1 MMPIAERVAQHAPE
15 LRAEGT
21 RSLAAGLCAFF
32 EHEPVNFFGH
42 SLSRVD
48 IGAMSAKRSHSL
60 VELRVRQTRQ
70 EGVGAQCRLPNK
82 AWPVRGY
89 DFRDD
94 LMVPRREA
102 GGRKVRPDLI
112 AGWQVG
118 VEHRPHHWKKVGHDD
133 IVFARS
139 GADANVTTGA

>member
-1 MMPIAERVAQHAPE
+1 MPIAERVAQHAPE

-48 IGAMSAKRSHSL
+48 IRAMSAKRSHSL

-70 EGVGAQCRLPNK
+70 EGVGAQCRLPDE

-89 DFRDD
+89 DLRDN
-94 LMVPRREA
+94 LN
-102 GGRKVRPDLI
+102 RKRHVRPISYDSHSGVSTT
-112 AGWQVG
+112 AGVAAG
-118 VEHRPHHWKKVGHDD
+118 IG
-133 IVFARS
+133 
-139 GADANVTTGA
+139 

>member
-1 MMPIAERVAQHAPE
+1 MMPIAERVAQHALD

-21 RSLAAGLCAFF
+21 RSLAAGLRAFF

-42 SLSRVD
+42 SLSRVA

-60 VELRVRQTRQ
+60 IELRVRQTRQ
-70 EGVGAQCRLPNK
+70 EGVGAQCRLSIE

-89 DFRDD
+89 DLRDD
-94 LMVPRREA
+94 FMVPRGEA
-102 GGRKVRPDLI
+102 RGRKVRADLI

-118 VEHRPHHWKKVGHDD
+118 IEHGPHRREEVWHDD
-133 IVFARS
+133 IVFALRCGCKRS
-139 GADANVTTGA
+139 H

>member
-32 EHEPVNFFGH
+32 EHEPVNFLGH

-60 VELRVRQTRQ
+60 IELRVRQTRQ
-70 EGVGAQCRLPNK
+70 EGVGAQCRLPDE

-89 DFRDD
+89 DLRDN
-94 LMVPRREA
+94 LN
-102 GGRKVRPDLI
+102 RKRHVRPISYDS
-112 AGWQVG
+112 
-118 VEHRPHHWKKVGHDD
+118 H
-133 IVFARS
+133 S
-139 GADANVTTGA
+139 GC